1 MITRDIPEQ
10 TEQETDAVVERIF
23 VEWDKWIDY
32 PRDERKESLRVMQN
46 ELHALYDAYVAL
58 RAEKGMY
65 QNAELME
72 LREQIMVLDKKMRTA
87 KAELMK
93 MLWK

>member
-1 MITRDIPEQ
+1 MAQDIPMQ

-23 VEWDKWIDY
+23 LEWDKWIDH
-32 PRDERKESLRVMQN
+32 PRDERKESLRMMQN

-58 RAEKGMY
+58 RNEKGIY
-65 QNAELME
+65 QNTQLME

-87 KAELMK
+87 KSELMK
-93 MLWK
+93 TLWK